1 MFIPTLNLIS
11 FSLTHTRNRS
21 FRLQKPSME
30 ALQGNRTVF
39 WVQSCIGGEKRPIQ
53 CPSDLA
59 KLIWG
64 GTKAILSYGTPG
76 LLWLT
81 CPKVPTCTTP
91 LGKQDATLHKLAKA
105 KRELPDINLDIGK
118 TLLMFRTL
126 QSSSV
131 RWWFLFM
138 QKPTEKQPLQ
148 AHLASHCPYIP
159 SGGMWYQKRWVQPN
173 MTQYHAS
180 KKVVG
185 KCCIP
190 SLIPRPTM
198 FLLFRFAMTIIHRSG
213 RVVKTR
219 SMHSSRERHRVDT
232 GRAGLTT
239 SLNMV
244 ERSCLQRLKS
254 PLAAKLL
261 NLANWTTNWLRTSRS
276 GYGAPPPL
284 HPPRIHLRS
293 LTW

>member
-1 MFIPTLNLIS
+1 MIS
-11 FSLTHTRNRS
+11 L
-21 FRLQKPSME
+21 
-30 ALQGNRTVF
+30 
-39 WVQSCIGGEKRPIQ
+39 SCWRGY
-53 CPSDLA
+53 
-59 KLIWG
+59 
-64 GTKAILSYGTPG
+64 TKAILSYGTPG
-76 LLWLT
+76 LWLT

-105 KRELPDINLDIGK
+105 KREFPDINLNIGD
-118 TLLMFRTL
+118 TWLMFPLNASVIISATMTSVYAGANWEATT
-126 QSSSV
+126 SSS
-131 RWWFLFM
+131 
-138 QKPTEKQPLQ
+138 P
-148 AHLASHCPYIP
+148 ASHCPYI
-159 SGGMWYQKRWVQPN
+159 SSRGMWYQKRWVQPN

-254 PLAAKLL
+254 PLAAKLS
-261 NLANWTTNWLRTSRS
+261 NLANWTTNWLRTSRI
-276 GYGAPPPL
+276 GYGALLPL
-284 HPPRIHLRS
+284 HPPRIHLKS
-293 LTW
+293 LTWEMLPDLLSFCLSSTPVY